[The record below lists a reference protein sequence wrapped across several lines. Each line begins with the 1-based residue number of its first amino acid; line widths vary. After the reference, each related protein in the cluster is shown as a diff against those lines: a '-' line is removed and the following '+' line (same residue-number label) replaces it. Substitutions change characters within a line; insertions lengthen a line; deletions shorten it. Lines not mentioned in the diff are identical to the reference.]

1 MNDLNNL
8 DQTDEQVQKQ
18 NAERQRV
25 KNRVKR
31 KNFIVYGIVYLFL
44 AFMVIVAVIPF
55 WIVIINSTRDGMS
68 ISTQGITLIPG
79 TSLIEN
85 YKILV
90 KNVDIG
96 RGFLNSLKIAVMV
109 TVLSGYFSALTA
121 YGFHM
126 YNFKGKN
133 VLFGIILVFMMVPSQ
148 LAFLGYVK
156 WMTQLG
162 LMDTHAALIIPSIAS
177 IGTVFFLRAY
187 ISAALSKEIIESAR
201 MDGAGELYIFHRI
214 ALPLM
219 APGVATMSI
228 FTFIGSWN
236 NYLSARVILSSK
248 QNETLPMVISSLKA
262 LKIWYLNQG
271 AIYLGF
277 AISIVPIVVVFIFA
291 SKYLIE
297 NISAGAV
304 KG

>member
-1 MNDLNNL
+1 MSLKNNQDLEL
-8 DQTDEQVQKQ
+8 DPIEKQ
-18 NAERQRV
+18 RIINERKR
-25 KNRVKR
+25 KR
-31 KNFIVYGIVYLFL
+31 KNVIVYSFVYLFL
-44 AFMVIVAVIPF
+44 SFLVLIAVIPF
-55 WIVIINSTRDGMS
+55 WIVLINATRDGMS
-68 ISTQGITLIPG
+68 ISTQGITIFPG
-79 TSLIEN
+79 SSLKEN

-90 KNVDIG
+90 SNVDVL
-96 RGFLNSLKIAVMV
+96 RGFWNSLKIAVLV
-109 TVLSGYFSALTA
+109 TILSGYFSALTA

-126 YNFKGKN
+126 FKFRGKN
-133 VLFGIILVFMMVPSQ
+133 VLFGVILVFMMIPSQ

-156 WMTQLG
+156 LMTQIG
-162 LMDTHAALIIPSIAS
+162 LMDTHAALIIPAIAS

-187 ISAALSKEIIESAR
+187 ISSALSKEVIESAR
-201 MDGAGELYIFHRI
+201 IDGAGELYIFHRI

-248 QNETLPMVISSLKA
+248 ANETLPMVISSLKA
-262 LKIWYLNQG
+262 LKIWHQNQG

-277 AISIVPIVVVFIFA
+277 AISIIPIVVVFIFA

>member
-1 MNDLNNL
+1 ML
-8 DQTDEQVQKQ
+8 
-18 NAERQRV
+18 
-25 KNRVKR
+25 
-31 KNFIVYGIVYLFL
+31 I
-44 AFMVIVAVIPF
+44 AVIPF

-68 ISTQGITLIPG
+68 ISTQGVTLIPG
-79 TSLIEN
+79 ASLVEN

-90 KNVDIG
+90 ENVDIV
-96 RGFLNSLKIAVMV
+96 RGFWNSLKIATLV

-126 YNFKGKN
+126 YKFKGRN

-201 MDGAGELYIFHRI
+201 IDGAGELYIFHRI

-248 QNETLPMVISSLKA
+248 HNETLPMVISSLKA
-262 LKIWYLNQG
+262 LRIWYQNQG

>member
-1 MNDLNNL
+1 MKDNRIKNQAPP
-8 DQTDEQVQKQ
+8 QTDEQREKEIRRNKMKKVL
-18 NAERQRV
+18 
-25 KNRVKR
+25 
-31 KNFIVYGIVYLFL
+31 VYSLIYLFL
-44 AFMVIVAVIPF
+44 AFLVVIAVIPF
-55 WIVIINSTRDGMS
+55 WIVLINATRDGMS
-68 ISTQGITLIPG
+68 ISTQGISLIPG
-79 TSLIEN
+79 TSLVEN
-85 YKILV
+85 YRILV
-90 KNVDIG
+90 DNVDVV
-96 RGFLNSLKIAVMV
+96 RGFMNSLKIAVAV

-121 YGFHM
+121 YGFHVF
-126 YNFKGKN
+126 NFRGKN
-133 VLFGIILVFMMVPSQ
+133 VLFGLILIFMMVPSQ
-148 LAFLGYVK
+148 LAFLGYVRL
-156 WMTQLG
+156 MTQIG
-162 LMDTHAALIIPSIAS
+162 LMDNHLALIIPAIAS

-187 ISAALSKEIIESAR
+187 ISSSLGKEVIEAARI
-201 MDGAGELYIFHRI
+201 DGAGELYIFHRI

-248 QNETLPMVISSLKA
+248 SNETLPMVISSLKA
-262 LKIWYLNQG
+262 LRIWYQNQG

>member
-1 MNDLNNL
+1 MKDNKRKVQTLP
-8 DQTDEQVQKQ
+8 QTDEQRQKEIRR
-18 NAERQRV
+18 NKMKKV
-25 KNRVKR
+25 L
-31 KNFIVYGIVYLFL
+31 VYSLIYLFL
-44 AFMVIVAVIPF
+44 AFLVVIAVIPF
-55 WIVIINSTRDGMS
+55 WIVLINATRDGMS
-68 ISTQGITLIPG
+68 ISTQGISLIPG
-79 TSLIEN
+79 TNLVEN
-85 YKILV
+85 YRILV
-90 KNVDIG
+90 DNVDVV
-96 RGFLNSLKIAVMV
+96 RGFMNSLKIAVAV

-121 YGFHM
+121 YGFHVF
-126 YNFKGKN
+126 NFRGKN
-133 VLFGIILVFMMVPSQ
+133 VLFGLILIFMMVPSQ
-148 LAFLGYVK
+148 LAFLGYVRL
-156 WMTQLG
+156 MTQIG
-162 LMDTHAALIIPSIAS
+162 LMDNHLALIIPAIAS

-187 ISAALSKEIIESAR
+187 ISSSLGKEVIEAARI
-201 MDGAGELYIFHRI
+201 DGAGELYIFHRI

-248 QNETLPMVISSLKA
+248 ANETLPMVISSLKA
-262 LKIWYLNQG
+262 LRIWYQNQG

>member
-1 MNDLNNL
+1 MMNKKNQEL
-8 DQTDEQVQKQ
+8 D
-18 NAERQRV
+18 ERQLKNLKEKRQRRV
-25 KNRVKR
+25 KNV
-31 KNFIVYGIVYLFL
+31 IVYSLVYTFL
-44 AFMVIVAVIPF
+44 AVLVVVAIIPF
-55 WIVIINSTRDGMS
+55 WIVIINATRDGMA
-68 ISTQGITLIPG
+68 ISTQGITLFPG
-79 TSLIEN
+79 TSLKAN
-85 YKILV
+85 YDILV
-90 KNVDIG
+90 DNVDIVG
-96 RGFLNSLKIAVMV
+96 GFLNSLKIATLV

-121 YGFHM
+121 YGFYM
-126 YNFKGKN
+126 YEFKGKN
-133 VLFGIILVFMMVPSQ
+133 FLFGLILVFMMIPSQ

-187 ISAALSKEIIESAR
+187 ISSSLSKQVIESAR
-201 MDGAGELYIFHRI
+201 IDGAGEFHIFHKI

-248 QNETLPMVISSLKA
+248 ENETLPMVISSLKA
-262 LKIWYLNQG
+262 LKIWHQNQG
-271 AIYLGF
+271 AVYLGF
-277 AISIVPIVVVFIFA
+277 AVSIVPIVVVFIFA